1 MLPSARSAATLSEV
15 EVLRERAAT
24 ALLGCGGA
32 AAAAA
37 AGGAGLTAGAA
48 MRAAADPTISAAAAA
63 IGGRGRV
70 WRRGFLVSSLLSLL
84 SLVFGGAGEATL
96 RAPGVYTPG

>member
-24 ALLGCGGA
+24 ALLGCGG

-84 SLVFGGAGEATL
+84 SLVFGGAGEATP